1 MKLRNCLFLLFLAVA
16 LGAAAKA
23 PKYIFLYIG
32 DGMGM
37 GPVMAAQ
44 NYNRNVLHNDKPLN
58 MMQFPVVGWAQTWSA
73 SSDITDS
80 AAAGTALST
89 GHKTRN
95 YMLGMNADTVAVTS
109 VAKILHD
116 KGFGVAVAT
125 SVAPDDAT
133 PGAFYTHVPNRS
145 MFYEIGRDMA
155 ECGYE
160 FVAGAGLRGTMTD
173 GKPNDLLDRFAAA
186 GVQIVRG
193 PEGTKEMASER
204 VLLLGPEGSSE
215 HNIGYTI
222 DSIAGALTLPMITEA
237 ALTQLERTSP
247 RKFFMMVEGGNI
259 DHALHGNDAG
269 ASIKEILNFDQAI
282 GLAFDFYRAHPDETL
297 IIVTADHDTGG
308 MAIVKQRGGKGGLAN
323 IDCQKVS
330 KEEFS
335 NYCKAMLKSRN
346 IYKWEDMK
354 EYLAD
359 NLGFFSRIPVSEK
372 AEAKLRKLFDDTFEQ
387 RNTADQKTLYAN
399 FNAFAVAVFDM
410 FNEAAGVA
418 FCTTSHSGNV
428 VPVFAIGPGSDALKG
443 FNNNIDIPAAIL
455 RAVGLGK

>member
-1 MKLRNCLFLLFLAVA
+1 MFFRKYLVLLFMAVA
-16 LGAAAKA
+16 LGAMARA

-37 GPVMAAQ
+37 GPIMATQ
-44 NYNRNVLHNDKPLN
+44 NYNRTVLGSDKPLN

-89 GHKTRN
+89 GHKTKN
-95 YMLGMNADTVAVTS
+95 YMLGMDADTVAVPS

-116 KGFGVAVAT
+116 KGYGVAVAT

-145 MFYEIGRDMA
+145 MFYEIGRDMS

-173 GKPNDLLDRFAAA
+173 GKPNDLLDRFAQA

-193 PEGTKEMASER
+193 PEGIKEIASER
-204 VLLLGPEGSSE
+204 VLLLNSEGSSV

-237 ALTQLERTSP
+237 ALAQLERTSP
-247 RKFFMMVEGGNI
+247 DKFFMMIEGGNI
-259 DHALHGNDAG
+259 DHALHGNDGG

-282 GLAFDFYRAHPDETL
+282 GIAFDFYRKHPNETL

-308 MAIVKQRGGKGGLAN
+308 MAVVKPRGKGGLKN
-323 IDCQKVS
+323 LDYQKVS

-335 NYCKAMLKSRN
+335 EFCKAMLKTRN
-346 IYKWEDMK
+346 IFSWEDMK
-354 EYLAD
+354 EYMAE
-359 NLGFFSRIPVSEK
+359 NLGFFTRIPVSDK
-372 AEAKLRKLFDDTFEQ
+372 AEARLKKLFDDTFEK
-387 RNTADQKTLYAN
+387 RNTTDQKTLYAN

-410 FNEAAGVA
+410 FNEAAGLA

-428 VPVFAIGPGSDALKG
+428 VPVFAIGRGADFLKG
-443 FNNNIDIPAAIL
+443 FNNNTDIPAAIL
-455 RAVGLGK
+455 KAVGVK